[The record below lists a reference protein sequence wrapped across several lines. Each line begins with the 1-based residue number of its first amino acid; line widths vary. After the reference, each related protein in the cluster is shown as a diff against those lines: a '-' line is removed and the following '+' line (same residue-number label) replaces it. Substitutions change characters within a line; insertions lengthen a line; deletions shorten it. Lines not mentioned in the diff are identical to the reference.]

1 MYHVGMEA
9 LSEKHSS
16 EIMVLLLA
24 IVLMGTLL
32 ILVPQL
38 LRAHHRVQEQ
48 RHAERMKALEV
59 GQEPPPID
67 ERSRAAGR
75 TSALV
80 PMVTVCAA
88 ATVTCFLVAFR
99 SENTLSVSIAVW
111 TVGGVISLAAVMGGV
126 ALLGRMVQGDSLDES
141 PGPPG

>member
-1 MYHVGMEA
+1 MEA
-9 LSEKHSS
+9 LLEKHSS

-24 IVLMGTLL
+24 VILMSTLL
-32 ILVPQL
+32 LVVPQL
-38 LRAHHRVQEQ
+38 LRAHQRIQEE
-48 RHAERMKALEV
+48 RHAERMKSLEV

-67 ERSRAAGR
+67 ERARAAGR

-99 SENTLSVSIAVW
+99 SENTVSVSIAVW
-111 TVGGVISLAAVMGGV
+111 TVAGVVSLAAVMGGV
-126 ALLGRMVQGDSLDES
+126 ALLGRLVQVGPDEEAS
-141 PGPPG
+141 EPKG